1 MDFRFPQRWF
11 YALLWAE
18 VLPIAL
24 SATVPLS
31 GEIRSHISHS
41 GHRRTWTV
49 RVPPGLGVRLHITH
63 FESLSSAT
71 CVRDYV
77 EIFADR
83 HRLGRFCGN
92 GTSVRF
98 HSPNTGRGG
107 SDSSELRIQA
117 HFTTSHPDS
126 RRGFVLYYQAV
137 DIDECAAVSESPC
150 DHHCHNYIGGFV
162 CRCQHGY
169 HLLPD
174 ARTCDVVDCGS
185 PSSIE
190 NGQFTFLTEPGTW
203 WKSRITFTCDSEYYS
218 LSSPENG
225 MYECK
230 ANGKWMN
237 QERGDRLP
245 TLCGLPRSPPALV
258 QRIVG
263 GSPAARGSFPWHVH
277 LQTVVCGGALL
288 TDLWLLTSAACV
300 EPAAVVR
307 VWAGGV
313 EQSRWEEWTMAESAQ
328 IHIHP
333 GFSRSAGL
341 SQRHGFQHD
350 LALVRLRNRLPIGPF
365 LSPVCL
371 PGRDPRFALAPG
383 RVGFVP
389 GFGETD
395 QWAESERLMFT
406 AVPVVGS
413 EVCSQRAAG
422 QQIPALTKNMLCAG
436 PEPGRG
442 GGDTC
447 QGDGGGAYVFQ
458 DPQQIGRFYVAGVV
472 SWGFECGSYSVY
484 TDVSKY
490 LDWIEDIMSGN
501 ETEI

>member
-137 DIDECAAVSESPC
+137 
-150 DHHCHNYIGGFV
+150 
-162 CRCQHGY
+162 
-169 HLLPD
+169 
-174 ARTCDVVDCGS
+174 
-185 PSSIE
+185 
-190 NGQFTFLTEPGTW
+190 
-203 WKSRITFTCDSEYYS
+203 
-218 LSSPENG
+218 G

-245 TLCGLPRSPPALV
+245 TCEPICGLPRSPPALV